1 MFIKTQTENTNG
13 RVETNTQKVS
23 LLQILVYRIPF
34 ESVITKNLREQRAG
48 HPQNNGL
55 EISINR
61 EFFFLERFNGF
72 LRVVHR
78 GVILEINLGKRR
90 IRLSATFNFE

>member
-13 RVETNTQKVS
+13 RVETNTRRVS
-23 LLQILVYRIPF
+23 LLQILVYRLPF
-34 ESVITKNLREQRAG
+34 ESVIIKNLLEQRGG

-61 EFFFLERFNGF
+61 EFFFLKG
-72 LRVVHR
+72 L
-78 GVILEINLGKRR
+78 
-90 IRLSATFNFE
+90 TD